1 MNLFQ
6 IKISVDK
13 KQLNPLFS
21 LFKEWDIGPEGI
33 LKKETD
39 EEKFFFEIYLTKE
52 QLAKLNEQNIP
63 NEILQ
68 DLSKIP
74 NPQTYVSKE
83 NPYKKKLEHLRK
95 QKREKK

>member
-1 MNLFQ
+1 M
-6 IKISVDK
+6 
-13 KQLNPLFS
+13 
-21 LFKEWDIGPEGI
+21 KEE
-33 LKKETD
+33 KKED
-39 EEKFFFEIYLTKE
+39 KYIFEIYLTKE
-52 QLAKLNEQNIP
+52 QLENLNKQNIP

-95 QKREKK
+95 QKREEK